1 MTKKLTRPEV
11 LAIRRQYDL
20 GHAVKQL
27 AEAYGV
33 STYTISMIGNR
44 RSHKRVLEGD
54 APPLPTAP
62 RAPRPP
68 TTPQRKA
75 KKIDN
80 FSQQVN
86 LNKK

>member
-20 GHAVKQL
+20 GHGVKQM

-33 STYTISMIGNR
+33 SAQTITKIGKR
-44 RSHKRVLEGD
+44 RLHTRVLDGD
-54 APPLPTAP
+54 APPLPK
-62 RAPRPP
+62 APRPP
-68 TTPQRKA
+68 TTADWKA

-80 FSQQVN
+80 YLQQVN